1 MATKTAARE
10 VDPNPGDLDDVIDN
24 IPGQTT
30 PIPAR
35 TVLDEI
41 KDAVVAY
48 PPNYVKLALINIEKD
63 GVSVDTGE
71 EVRFNVRVTN
81 DGPMTMKDVRL
92 KAVAKN
98 GAEVK
103 SGSAGAVFDDSALG
117 STIIDTLGGHGGSNE
132 VSLFILEAPNA
143 TKPDGTLLVEVTVEE
158 YNLLWD
164 HILIGHSDPTTTP
177 KATFSSSVD
186 LDD

>member
-10 VDPNPGDLDDVIDN
+10 IDPTPGDLDDVIDN
-24 IPGQTT
+24 IPGGGF
-30 PIPAR
+30 PVPVH

-41 KDAVVAY
+41 NDAVVAY
-48 PPNYVKLALINIEKD
+48 PPNYVRLALVNIDRD
-63 GVSVDTGE
+63 GTDVNTGE
-71 EVRFNVRVTN
+71 QVRFNVRVTN

-98 GAEVK
+98 GTEVK
-103 SGSAGAVFDDSALG
+103 NQGAADVFGPDALG
-117 STIIDTLGGHGGSNE
+117 ATVIETLSGHGASNE
-132 VSLFILEAPNA
+132 ETLFILEAPNGV
-143 TKPDGTLLVEVTVEE
+143 KPDGTLLVEVTVEE

-177 KATFSSSVD
+177 KATFSSSVL